1 MNIYEKF
8 GDYLLDLTK
17 LVVGAVIL
25 GGIMMEGFKT
35 TDLYTYGS
43 IIAGAFSAIAFVCFK
58 IGQKK

>member
-1 MNIYEKF
+1 MNIHEKI

-25 GGIMMEGFKT
+25 GGIMTEGFRT
-35 TDLYTYGS
+35 TGLYVYGS
-43 IIAGAFSAIAFVCFK
+43 VIAGVFSAIAFICFK